1 MMTGGDEVIPVRL
14 LAPAAARLG
23 VASKSICRLA
33 DQGDRK
39 GQETGR
45 KNWIQEADL

>member
-14 LAPAAARLG
+14 LAPEAARLG